1 MRLPKIDL
9 ACGIDDLRP
18 QFACISVGKE
28 SVEATDAHV
37 IVRHITREIFKDEF
51 IESLPDSG
59 IMIPKRAFVEMRKST
74 TLKALLSEDKKRIIL
89 QRRDESEISYPL
101 YFGNPFPDS
110 KNLWKEKTECK
121 ALDKIAISS
130 RLLSHI
136 AESMGC
142 ESGIL
147 QMYFYHDHQ
156 AIMVYPN
163 GDSDYFGARGMIMPV
178 IMR

>member
-18 QFACISVGKE
+18 QLACISVGKE
-28 SVEATDAHV
+28 TIEATDAHV

-59 IMIPKRAFVEMRKST
+59 IMIPRRAFVEMRKTT
-74 TLKALLSEDKKRIIL
+74 TLKSLLSEDKKRIVL
-89 QRRDESEISYPL
+89 QRKDESEISYPL

-110 KNLWKEKTECK
+110 KNLWKEKTDCK

-130 RLLSHI
+130 RLLNHI
-136 AESMGC
+136 ADAMGC

-147 QMYFYHDHQ
+147 QMYFYHERQ

-163 GDSDYFGARGMIMPV
+163 GDSDYSGARGMIMPV
-178 IMR
+178 IMM